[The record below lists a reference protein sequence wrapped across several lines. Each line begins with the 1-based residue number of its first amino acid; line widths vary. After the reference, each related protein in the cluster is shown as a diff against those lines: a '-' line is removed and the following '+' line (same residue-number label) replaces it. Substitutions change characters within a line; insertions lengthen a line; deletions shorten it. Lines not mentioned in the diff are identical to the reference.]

1 MAAVVGAA
9 SNSDTGNACKR
20 LQKEL
25 MALMM
30 NSDDGISA
38 FPDSDNMLNWTATI
52 TGTQSTPYEGLS
64 YSLTLAFPA
73 NYPCSPPTIKFITP
87 CFHPN
92 VDVHGNICLD
102 ILQDKWSAVYD
113 VRATLVSLRSLLG
126 EPNNESPLNA
136 LAASLWGKDDT
147 EFQKHVLKKHAEG
160 NTQNANPN
168 R

>member
-1 MAAVVGAA
+1 MSARVETDICA
-9 SNSDTGNACKR
+9 SCR
-20 LQKEL
+20 WLHYYCCR
-25 MALMM
+25 
-30 NSDDGISA
+30 
-38 FPDSDNMLNWTATI
+38 TATI